1 MVYRS
6 VAVDEVGTMAA
17 GLERGCWMEVVV
29 VVAVRVKRR
38 KWRGWQRVLQV
49 EQREKQSLP
58 ATDSEIKPERD
69 ITLTSLIER

>member
-1 MVYRS
+1 MCL
-6 VAVDEVGTMAA
+6 VGMLAA

-38 KWRGWQRVLQV
+38 KWRGWQRELQV
-49 EQREKQSLP
+49 EQREKQSSP

-69 ITLTSLIER
+69 ITLTSLIEP